1 MITAWYKHL
10 DTDEDIN
17 NFKKTVISSAAVL
30 DRQNEIMDEME
41 ADLNRQELNPTVYDK
56 PNWDY
61 RQADNNGYRR
71 CLKQLRTLVT
81 LHEEDFRPRPMERT
95 I

>member
-10 DTDEDIN
+10 DDPEQIQ
-17 NFKKTVISSAAVL
+17 NFKHTVISAGAVL
-30 DRQNEIMDEME
+30 RRQSELADEME
-41 ADLNRQELNPTVYDK
+41 ADLDRQELNTTVYDK

-71 CLKQLRTLVT
+71 CLKHWRHLIT
-81 LHEEDFRPRPMERT
+81 LHDEDFQPRPTERT

>member
-10 DTDEDIN
+10 DQQEDIN
-17 NFKKTVISSAAVL
+17 NFKRTVISAGAVL
-30 DRQNEIMDEME
+30 ERQNAILDEME
-41 ADLNRQELNPTVYDK
+41 ADIDRHELNPTVYDK
-56 PNWDY
+56 PNWHY

-71 CLKQLRTLVT
+71 CLKQIRMLIT
-81 LHEEDFRPRPMERT
+81 LHNEDFQPRPMERT

>member
-10 DTDEDIN
+10 DDPEQIN
-17 NFKKTVISSAAVL
+17 NFKRTVISAGAVL
-30 DRQNEIMDEME
+30 ERQREILDEME
-41 ADLNRQELNPTVYDK
+41 ADVTRQELNSTVYDK

-61 RQADNNGYRR
+61 RQADCNGYRR
-71 CLKQLRTLVT
+71 CLKQLRYLVT
-81 LHEEDFRPRPMERT
+81 LHDEDFQPRPMERN

>member
-10 DTDEDIN
+10 DDPEQIS
-17 NFKKTVISSAAVL
+17 NFKHTVRSARAVL
-30 DRQNEIMDEME
+30 ERQSELLNEME
-41 ADLNRQELNPTVYDK
+41 ADVTRQELNPTVYDK

-61 RQADNNGYRR
+61 RQADINGYRR
-71 CLKQLRTLVT
+71 CIKQIRHLNTF
-81 LHEEDFRPRPMERT
+81 HDEDFQPRPTERT

>member
-10 DTDEDIN
+10 SDPEQIDH
-17 NFKKTVISSAAVL
+17 FKRTVISAGAVL
-30 DRQNEIMDEME
+30 ERQNAILDEME
-41 ADLNRQELNPTVYDK
+41 ADVNRQEVNPTVYDK

-71 CLKQLRTLVT
+71 AIKHIRHLIT
-81 LHEEDFRPRPMERT
+81 LHDEDFQPRPMERT

>member
-10 DTDEDIN
+10 DDEEQIN
-17 NFKKTVISSAAVL
+17 NFKRTVISAGAVL
-30 DRQNEIMDEME
+30 ERQVEILNEME

-71 CLKQLRTLVT
+71 CLKQIRTLVT
-81 LHEEDFRPRPMERT
+81 LHEGDFQPRPMERN

>member
-10 DTDEDIN
+10 DSEEDQN
-17 NFKKTVISSAAVL
+17 NFKRTVISSRAVL
-30 DRQNEIMDEME
+30 DRQLELLDEME
-41 ADLNRQELNPTVYDK
+41 ADASRQELNPTVYDK

-61 RQADNNGYRR
+61 RQADINGYRR
-71 CLKQLRTLVT
+71 CMKHIKHLITLSD
-81 LHEEDFRPRPMERT
+81 EDFQPRPKDKQ